1 MQLASIGLYTI
12 PTISPLLPHT
22 LLKTKKKKKNFTKPQ
37 TKISYTYSCS
47 PAQISFLDLAFYTP
61 NASHLNAPFA
71 IVRMSHPPTPALSL
85 SPPIIQSTINWKE
98 KKIYI
103 QKLNLKIKTFCVD
116 YSHLPKMTIHAH
128 RYPPIIPKKKKNTI
142 FQYSKLYKWKCL
154 LNFFFFLNHRT
165 WNIFNWKKR
174 KKAQVFRVSHMFR
187 RGRFVFITVLELGFG
202 CNGNRVIGF
211 LQFEHLESIR
221 SSLLV
226 CPKNWNSLI
235 FVTV

>member
-116 YSHLPKMTIHAH
+116 FSHLPKMTIHAH

>member
-128 RYPPIIPKKKKNTI
+128 RYPPIIPKKKNTI

>member
-22 LLKTKKKKKNFTKPQ
+22 LLKNKITNFTKPQ

-85 SPPIIQSTINWKE
+85 SPPIIQSTINWKD
-98 KKIYI
+98 KKYI
-103 QKLNLKIKTFCVD
+103 SKNWTWKLKLFVWITHIFRRWQFM
-116 YSHLPKMTIHAH
+116 LIA
-128 RYPPIIPKKKKNTI
+128 ILLLFQKKKKNTI

>member
-1 MQLASIGLYTI
+1 MQLTSIGLYTI

-61 NASHLNAPFA
+61 NATHLNAPFA

-98 KKIYI
+98 KYIYPKIELENENFLCGLLTSSEDDNSCSSLSSY
-103 QKLNLKIKTFCVD
+103 
-116 YSHLPKMTIHAH
+116 YSK
-128 RYPPIIPKKKKNTI
+128 KKKKNTI

-226 CPKNWNSLI
+226 CPKNWHSLI

>member
-1 MQLASIGLYTI
+1 
-12 PTISPLLPHT
+12 
-22 LLKTKKKKKNFTKPQ
+22 
-37 TKISYTYSCS
+37 
-47 PAQISFLDLAFYTP
+47 
-61 NASHLNAPFA
+61 
-71 IVRMSHPPTPALSL
+71 MSHPPTPALSL

-98 KKIYI
+98 QKIYI

>member
-1 MQLASIGLYTI
+1 MNHLSKPSNWLLATHLHWPLHNSNNK
-12 PTISPLLPHT
+12 PTTLPHT
-22 LLKTKKKKKNFTKPQ
+22 LLKNKKKQKKKTNFTKPQ

-61 NASHLNAPFA
+61 NATHLNAPFA

-154 LNFFFFLNHRT
+154 LNFFFFFKSSNLKH
-165 WNIFNWKKR
+165 FQLEKK
-174 KKAQVFRVSHMFR
+174 KKSTGV
-187 RGRFVFITVLELGFG
+187 
-202 CNGNRVIGF
+202 
-211 LQFEHLESIR
+211 
-221 SSLLV
+221 
-226 CPKNWNSLI
+226 
-235 FVTV
+235 